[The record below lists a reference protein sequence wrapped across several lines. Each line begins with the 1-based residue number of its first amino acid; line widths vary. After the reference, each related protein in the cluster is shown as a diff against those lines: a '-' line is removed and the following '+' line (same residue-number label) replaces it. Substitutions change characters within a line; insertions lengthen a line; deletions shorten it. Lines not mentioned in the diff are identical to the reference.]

1 MGGGGA
7 QPIGIDEQELARRAA
22 LGDQRA
28 FAAVVAQYQ
37 GPVYGLC
44 RRYVGD
50 ADAEDL
56 AQETFVR
63 AFVHRERF
71 DPERPLLPWLLTIA
85 RHRCI
90 DHLRRCD
97 QRQRPE
103 PDMSTVPDRA
113 ADVEQAVASRQ
124 QLQLLARAIEELAE
138 GPREAVVLYH
148 LDGLSY
154 RELAEVL
161 GVPIGTVMTWLH
173 RGRKRLREV
182 IEERNA
188 PAERAAGAESGGT

>member
-7 QPIGIDEQELARRAA
+7 ETTAIDEKALARGAA
-22 LGDQRA
+22 LGDQQA
-28 FAAVVAQYQ
+28 FAAIVERFK

-44 RRYVGD
+44 RRYVGEP
-50 ADAEDL
+50 DAEDL
-56 AQETFVR
+56 AQETFLR

-71 DPERPLLPWLLTIA
+71 DPERHLLPWLLTIA

-90 DHLRRCD
+90 DHLRSRD

-103 PDMSTVPDRA
+103 PDMSTVADRA
-113 ADVEQAVASRQ
+113 AGIEQTVASRQ
-124 QLQLLARAIEELAE
+124 QLRLLARALEELAE

-154 RELAEVL
+154 RELSEVL
-161 GVPIGTVMTWLH
+161 DVPIGTVMTWLH
-173 RGRKRLREV
+173 RGRKRLREA
-182 IEERNA
+182 IDEDAA
-188 PAERAAGAESGGT
+188 PAGSGGK

>member
-7 QPIGIDEQELARRAA
+7 EAVAIDEQALARGAA
-22 LGDQRA
+22 LGDQQA
-28 FAAVVAQYQ
+28 FAAIVERFE

-44 RRYVGD
+44 RRYVPGP
-50 ADAEDL
+50 DAEDL
-56 AQETFVR
+56 AQDTFVR

-90 DHLRRCD
+90 DHLRRSD
-97 QRQRPE
+97 QRQHPE
-103 PDMSTVPDRA
+103 PDMSAVADRSA
-113 ADVEQAVASRQ
+113 GVEQAVASRQ
-124 QLQLLARAIEELAE
+124 QLRSLARALEGLAE

-154 RELAEVL
+154 RELSEVL

-173 RGRKRLREV
+173 RGRRRLREA
-182 IEERNA
+182 IERDGA
-188 PAERAAGAESGGT
+188 PTGSAVRAESGGE